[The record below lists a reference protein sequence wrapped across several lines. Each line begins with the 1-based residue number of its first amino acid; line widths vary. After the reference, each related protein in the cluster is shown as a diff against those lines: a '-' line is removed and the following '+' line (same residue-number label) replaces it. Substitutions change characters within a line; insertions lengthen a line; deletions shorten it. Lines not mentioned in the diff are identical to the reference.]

1 MLLLKKPKSVIVIL
15 SILLAI
21 LALLFAGRFIRINTP
36 SNRDYPVRGIDVS
49 AHQGRID
56 WQTLA
61 GQDIAF
67 AFIKATEGSGF
78 VDRHYYENIERAL
91 QTDLRIGSYHFFRFE
106 SPGLSQAQHFISV
119 VKAHEN
125 MLPPVVDLEFYGEFF
140 SSPPEKNYVER
151 ELAAMLET
159 LESHYGM
166 KPIIYV
172 TSRAYKA
179 YIEGGFA
186 DYDIWIRDVFF
197 KPRLE
202 ENRPWTF
209 WQYTDR
215 AELNGYDGDERFID
229 LNVFN
234 GGREEFYQYGV
245 KANLVKQQE

>member
-1 MLLLKKPKSVIVIL
+1 MVGNRIKMFFIIFAL
-15 SILLAI
+15 SAFII
-21 LALLFAGRFIRINTP
+21 ALLFTSRLIKINTP
-36 SNRDYPVRGIDVS
+36 AKRDYPVRGVDVS

-61 GQDIAF
+61 GQDIDF

-78 VDRHYYENIERAL
+78 VDRRYYENIRDTL
-91 QTDLRIGSYHFFRFE
+91 QTNLRVGSYHFFSFE
-106 SPGLSQAQHFISV
+106 SPGLSQARHFIGV
-119 VKAHEN
+119 VEAHQN
-125 MLPPVVDLEFYGEFF
+125 MLPPVVDVEFYGEFF
-140 SSPPEKNYVER
+140 RFPPEKDYVER
-151 ELAAMLET
+151 ELAAMLEA

-166 KPIIYV
+166 RPIIYV

-186 DYDIWIRDVFF
+186 DYDIWIRDVYF

-202 ENRPWTF
+202 ENRSWTF

-229 LNVFN
+229 LNVFY
-234 GGREEFYQYGV
+234 GGYEEFCQYG
-245 KANLVKQQE
+245 NGSR